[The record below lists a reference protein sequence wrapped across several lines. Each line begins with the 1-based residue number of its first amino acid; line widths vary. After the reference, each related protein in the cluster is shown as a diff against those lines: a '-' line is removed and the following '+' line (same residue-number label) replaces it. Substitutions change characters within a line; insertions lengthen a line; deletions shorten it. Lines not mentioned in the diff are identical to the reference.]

1 MRDVTSDT
9 PSKRALALISAPED
23 RLQECQRFLGDCIKE
38 ITSGKPPASQKKLR
52 AQLPLAS
59 KHFWAALKA
68 LPRSRLRL
76 LPPSFLKPANSIA
89 DLLDATRSK
98 QMTLH
103 RQMFLGKL
111 EYIAIN
117 LEQQSQQL
125 KVPRSGGRTDYRKQT
140 AAEFAL
146 VLLAHY
152 GRKHPTLTT
161 GGPFLELASI
171 LYEAATGKRN
181 VDLDRQC
188 RTVHQQYFPRR
199 DRSFRDRTT

>member
-1 MRDVTSDT
+1 
-9 PSKRALALISAPED
+9 
-23 RLQECQRFLGDCIKE
+23 
-38 ITSGKPPASQKKLR
+38 
-52 AQLPLAS
+52 
-59 KHFWAALKA
+59 
-68 LPRSRLRL
+68 
-76 LPPSFLKPANSIA
+76 
-89 DLLDATRSK
+89 
-98 QMTLH
+98 MTLH
-103 RQMFLGKL
+103 RQMFLSKL

-125 KVPRSGGRTDYRKQT
+125 KVPRSGGRPDYRKQT

-146 VLLAHY
+146 VIAHY

-199 DRSFRDRTT
+199 AVAQRKK